1 MCPLLA
7 DFPRLSSRSGCTI
20 PDIATSPPEGGPA
33 KTNNRKENMKL
44 RVVILITAFCVIAG
58 YSDAQSSSTGS
69 SSAPYTEGAVWDI
82 TMVKTK
88 PGLDDDYLKSIAQT
102 FKGVMEEQKKQGI
115 IMDYK
120 VLLGDS
126 ADRNDFNILLMIEYK
141 NMAAFDGL
149 RERTDP
155 IMSKVMGSED
165 AQRQLA
171 VKRLDV
177 REILG
182 NKTMREVT
190 LK

>member
-1 MCPLLA
+1 
-7 DFPRLSSRSGCTI
+7 
-20 PDIATSPPEGGPA
+20 
-33 KTNNRKENMKL
+33 MKL

-58 YSDAQSSSTGS
+58 YSVAQSSSAGS
-69 SSAPYTEGAVWDI
+69 SRAPYTEGAVWDI

>member
-20 PDIATSPPEGGPA
+20 PHIATSPPEGGPA

-102 FKGVMEEQKKQGI
+102 FKGVMEEQKRQGI